1 MPAIIDKQTPANWNA
16 VLDARADILGV
27 SQQIKKETKSAALT
41 YAVKHNLS
49 MAETFERAVALL
61 IDSDPT
67 PESDKFDVS
76 KIPSDAHSMSEVTLT
91 FTKPEMEA
99 LKERLGVLGLDSKIE
114 ALLTGHELGAV

>member
-91 FTKPEMEA
+91 VTKPEMDA
-99 LKERLGVLGLDSKIE
+99 LKERLGVLGLDSKI
-114 ALLTGHELGAV
+114 